1 MNQTLNELAGLEKDL
16 QLLRRA
22 LRQSKVRIA
31 PALDAAI
38 PAIFDALNPRPLV
51 MNRER
56 GGPLGGLLDLFRT
69 QDDHGGKYARPGGI
83 RINVINNAGASVNV
97 NERPDST
104 GGMDIDI
111 LIDQIVAQSLSRP
124 GSQSSRLM
132 QSLFGLSPLLSRR

>member
-1 MNQTLNELAGLEKDL
+1 M
-16 QLLRRA
+16 
-22 LRQSKVRIA
+22 
-31 PALDAAI
+31 
-38 PAIFDALNPRPLV
+38 FRP
-51 MNRER
+51 
-56 GGPLGGLLDLFRT
+56 
-69 QDDHGGKYARPGGI
+69 QDDHDGKSARTGNI

-97 NERPDST
+97 NERPDGT